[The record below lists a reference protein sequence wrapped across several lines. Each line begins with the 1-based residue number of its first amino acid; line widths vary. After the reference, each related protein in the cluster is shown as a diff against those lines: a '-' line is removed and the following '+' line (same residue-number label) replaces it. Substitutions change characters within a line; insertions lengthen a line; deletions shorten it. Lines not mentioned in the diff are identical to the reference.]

1 MKNLQILFSAFILA
15 AFMFGCNDQSADV
28 IPASDANLVLDQNQT
43 VSETVL
49 GDELTAS
56 IVFLREEEKL
66 ARDVYVKLNETLNAQ
81 VFTNIS
87 ASEQTHMDAVLTLLN
102 NYQIE
107 DPILDN
113 TTGAFQ
119 NEDLL
124 ELYKTLIAV
133 GSENTVA
140 SYQVGAAIEEIDILD
155 IQNLLTLA
163 VGHDDVVLTFDN
175 LMRASRNHLRA
186 FVKNLSNLGVT
197 YEPQYLSEEVYL
209 SIVGTDMERGN

>member
-133 GSENTVA
+133 GSESTVA

-175 LMRASRNHLRA
+175 LMRGSRNHLRA

>member
-28 IPASDANLVLDQNQT
+28 TPASDANLVLDQNQT

-66 ARDVYVKLNETLNAQ
+66 ARDVYFKLNETVNSQ

-113 TTGAFQ
+113 TTGVFQ